1 MFDQDRNRRILAILE
16 QTYPDAKPQLRF
28 SNPFEMLIATI
39 LSAQCTDKQVNKVT
53 EKLFRQFPTPA
64 DIAKLTP
71 EQLEPHIKSCG
82 VYRNKAKNIVATCQ
96 ALVAQYGGVVPDD
109 RDELQ
114 KLPGVG
120 RKTANVVVAN
130 AFGQDAIAV
139 DTHVF
144 RVSNRLGLACAKD
157 VWHTEQQL
165 MANIPQDKWSQAH
178 HWIIWHGRRICKA
191 QRPLCASCPLAGEC
205 PHYQALQQQTG

>member
-71 EQLEPHIKSCG
+71 EQLEPHINSCG

>member
-1 MFDQDRNRRILAILE
+1 M
-16 QTYPDAKPQLRF
+16 
-28 SNPFEMLIATI
+28 
-39 LSAQCTDKQVNKVT
+39 
-53 EKLFRQFPTPA
+53 
-64 DIAKLTP
+64 
-71 EQLEPHIKSCG
+71 
-82 VYRNKAKNIVATCQ
+82 YRNKAKNIVATCQ

>member
-28 SNPFEMLIATI
+28 SNPFEMLSATI